1 MNYRTCYCTYDSPI
15 GILTMLSDGEYLRG
29 LFFESQL
36 KKDFCREMI
45 FAENLPVFID
55 TVRWL
60 SIYFSGKK
68 PDFTPKIKT
77 EGTEFQ
83 EEVFAV
89 LRKIPYGTTTT
100 YGEVAKE
107 IAKNRGVE
115 KISPQAVGGAV
126 GSNPISIIIPCH
138 RVVGATG
145 NLTGY
150 AGGIENK
157 IRLLSIEKTDTS
169 RFFMPKAKK
178 L

>member
-1 MNYRTCYCTYDSPI
+1 MNYCTYYCTYNSPI
-15 GILTMLSDGEYLRG
+15 GILTMLSDREYLKG
-29 LFFESQL
+29 LFNESQL
-36 KKDFCREMI
+36 KKDFYRDMI

-55 TVRWL
+55 TARWL
-60 SIYFSGKK
+60 TGYFSGKE

-77 EGTEFQ
+77 AGTEFQ
-83 EEVFAV
+83 EEVFTV
-89 LRKIPYGTTTT
+89 LRKIPYGTTAT
-100 YGEVAKE
+100 YGEIAKE

-150 AGGIENK
+150 AGGLENK
-157 IRLLSIEKTDTS
+157 IRLLALEKTDTS

-178 L
+178 

>member
-1 MNYRTCYCTYDSPI
+1 MNYCTYYCTYDSPV

-29 LFFESQL
+29 LFNESQL
-36 KKDFCREMI
+36 KNDFCRNMI

-55 TVRWL
+55 TARWF
-60 SIYFSGKK
+60 SIYFSGKE

-77 EGTEFQ
+77 AGTVFQ
-83 EEVFAV
+83 EEVWAT

-100 YGEVAKE
+100 YGEIAKK

-157 IRLLSIEKTDTS
+157 IRLLVLEKTDTS
-169 RFFMPKAKK
+169 RFFMPRAKK
-178 L
+178 